1 MTTLHAKARRRHR
14 GTSRS
19 LVRAGTPRAAGVR
32 PAPGET
38 RHGAFRRALAAAC
51 LAATVPIPAGLGP
64 ALAGSAAQPGQSVGL
79 PVGAQIPHGLYLIT
93 ASNFGVRDTAP
104 GVTPLNVNTM
114 TLAWATPWDLAGGRV
129 QLVAGIPYSAVGP
142 RDGDWQSGF
151 GQPLL
156 AGQLAWDLGGDVGFS
171 YLLGGYLPSETG
183 ITTQAPSL
191 THRFALS
198 YVGNDWNLTAHLFY
212 GHFLGDRPPPGV
224 ATYPDYMNLDLT
236 ATRNF
241 GKWQVGAVAF
251 GSTDLPAGV
260 AGYRPQEQV
269 AGYRPQEQVAGYRPQ
284 GQVAVGG
291 LIGYNFGPVNLQAF
305 VTRDVIDRNYRG
317 RDTRAWLR
325 AIVPLYQDKR
335 EAAPDRTLLTREQT
349 R

>member
-1 MTTLHAKARRRHR
+1 MRTGDRREGGRRGPRRR
-14 GTSRS
+14 T
-19 LVRAGTPRAAGVR
+19 
-32 PAPGET
+32 
-38 RHGAFRRALAAAC
+38 LAAAF
-51 LAATVPIPAGLGP
+51 LASGAFLAGSGA

-93 ASNFGVRDTAP
+93 ASNFGVRDTAS
-104 GVTPLNVNTM
+104 GALPLNVNTM
-114 TLAWATPWDLAGGRV
+114 TLAWATPWDLLGGRV
-129 QLVAGIPYSAVGP
+129 QLFAGIPYSAIGP
-142 RDGDWQSGF
+142 QDRAWQSGV

-171 YLLGGYLPSETG
+171 YLLGGYFPSRTG

-198 YVGNDWNLTAHLFY
+198 YVGNDWNLTGHLFY
-212 GHFLGDRPPPGV
+212 GHFLGDRPPAGV

-236 ATRNF
+236 ATKKF

-251 GSTDLPAGV
+251 ASTDLPTGV
-260 AGYRPQEQV
+260 AGTRS
-269 AGYRPQEQVAGYRPQ
+269 Q
-284 GQVAVGG
+284 GQIAVGG
-291 LIGYNFGPVNLQAF
+291 LVGYNFGPVNLQAF
-305 VTRDVIDRNYRG
+305 VTRDVIDRNYGG

-325 AIVPLYQDKR
+325 AVIPLYQDKQ
-335 EAAPDRTLLTREQT
+335 EAAPGRTLVTREQS